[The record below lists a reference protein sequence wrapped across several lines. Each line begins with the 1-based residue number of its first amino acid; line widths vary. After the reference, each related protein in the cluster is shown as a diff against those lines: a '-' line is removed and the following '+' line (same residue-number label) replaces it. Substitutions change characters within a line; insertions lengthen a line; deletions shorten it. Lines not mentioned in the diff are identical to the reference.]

1 MRIAE
6 LHMAL
11 FALESKL
18 GVNLGPGV
26 RDGLMVAAYSL
37 SAVQLSLFGLELNC
51 LIVH

>member
-6 LHMAL
+6 LHMAP

-26 RDGLMVAAYSL
+26 SDGLTVAAYSL
-37 SAVQLSLFGLELNC
+37 CTVQVASGWL
-51 LIVH
+51 